1 MTDRAAGRTTK
12 VELVAEFLEHEPV
25 ATDLGPTLHPDDVA
39 AGKMSALFSRAEVR
53 DFIDVDALL
62 RAGYTRDGL
71 IALVERRDAGFDR
84 KVLAEM
90 LGGIGRFNDRQFSV
104 YGPGIDVAGVR
115 SQFADWQ
122 RELEGPAPGSSWG
135 GGGPGQGELP
145 PLPPS
150 PPYRAPQAGPAGRR
164 P

>member
-1 MTDRAAGRTTK
+1 MNTSRWPIWDPRCI
-12 VELVAEFLEHEPV
+12 P
-25 ATDLGPTLHPDDVA
+25 DVA

-84 KVLAEM
+84 KLLAEM
-90 LGGIGRFNDRQFSV
+90 LGGVGRFNDRQFSV
-104 YGPGIDVAGVR
+104 YGSGIDVAGIR
-115 SQFADWQ
+115 RQFADWR
-122 RELEGPAPGSSWG
+122 RELEGPHPVLPGETG
-135 GGGPGQGELP
+135 RGKPP

-150 PPYRAPQAGPAGRR
+150 LPGSGPRAGPAGRR